1 MMDRAKAFNSFVDG
15 NNFFTIFVF
24 ATFIVFFCLNHI
36 YRVVVIMFKPSTLL
50 TILEKVKMMNP
61 REKVYETK
69 FQRT

>member
-1 MMDRAKAFNSFVDG
+1 
-15 NNFFTIFVF
+15 
-24 ATFIVFFCLNHI
+24 
-36 YRVVVIMFKPSTLL
+36 MFKPSTLL